1 MLPGGKGLGG
11 INPRKTES
19 DDPIGIKDKSTG
31 ANFEFFYKICISI
44 PIAIS
49 FSLVFFMIFYISP
62 RGQSLHLFQK
72 GIYEWNKDRLA
83 EHMASL
89 QFEYK
94 IMPYASPVYSK
105 TDALPLPHSETD
117 LLSKGGDVDTKE
129 LGTEHKAEEEFE
141 KSVRQI
147 YYYQ

>member
-1 MLPGGKGLGG
+1 
-11 INPRKTES
+11 
-19 DDPIGIKDKSTG
+19 
-31 ANFEFFYKICISI
+31 
-44 PIAIS
+44 
-49 FSLVFFMIFYISP
+49 
-62 RGQSLHLFQK
+62 
-72 GIYEWNKDRLA
+72 
-83 EHMASL
+83 MASL

-94 IMPYASPVYSK
+94 IMPYSSAQYAK

-147 YYYQ
+147 YYYQQSYFRDNQVPGGIFPDFHFNDERESSEQFCINLRWKNAQKVYG